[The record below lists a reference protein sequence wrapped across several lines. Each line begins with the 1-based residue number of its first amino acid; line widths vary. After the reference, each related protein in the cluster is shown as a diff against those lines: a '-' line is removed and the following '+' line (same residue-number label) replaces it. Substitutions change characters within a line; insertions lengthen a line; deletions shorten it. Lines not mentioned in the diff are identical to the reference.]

1 MTAPQPPLS
10 DQAGRPEHDGPGRPG
25 TAGGPAAW
33 AWTGPMPD
41 WLHRQAELQ
50 PDGLAL
56 LVAGD
61 PASTRDERCWTFAE
75 LDAAATALA
84 ERLRAAGVRP
94 GQTVAVLAANEPGY
108 VVLIHALI
116 RAGAVLVPLN
126 VRLTPA
132 ELAWQVADSGADW
145 LIYGQGFGETAAAVA
160 AHMVPEPA
168 VAATLPAPKS
178 AVAVGPAIPPSPA
191 PAMPPAAEAAGQ
203 PGRAPA
209 PATPVPSHAK
219 GWPCLL
225 SLAGLASDLLMAGA
239 ATQGPVQA
247 PCAMASAGGATTTSA
262 GPTAPPS
269 TGDTGAA
276 AVPASAAVPSPAST
290 AGLRAAIDLAAPHCI
305 IYTSGT
311 TGRPKGAVLTYG
323 NHFWSAVQSA
333 LNLGLHRDD
342 RWLCC
347 VPLFHVSGL
356 SIVFR
361 SVIYGIPMVLHRRF
375 DPAAVNASIER
386 HRVTVIS
393 VVATMLQRMLDE
405 RGPRPY
411 PEHLRC
417 VLLGGGPAPRPL
429 LEACAARG
437 IPVVQTYG
445 MTETASQ
452 FATLAPADALRKL
465 GSAGKPLFF
474 NRLRIVDERG
484 RDLPPGQVGE
494 IAVQGPTVSPG
505 YHRRPDAT
513 ARTWREGWFHTGDL
527 GYLDEEGY
535 LYVADRRDDLIIS
548 GGENVYPAEVE
559 AVLLAHPAVEEAG
572 VVGVPDPEWG
582 QVPVAVVRLRPGRAA
597 GEPSS
602 QAPTRPR
609 PTAGRPDVDGMPGRH
624 SELDPDLGPA
634 PDADPGRV
642 PDPATDAKLD
652 CVPNLDPDQD
662 VNPEPHQ
669 NPCPSSNQEPRQQP
683 HTAPEPSAVTEEALL
698 RFCAERLARYKV
710 PRRVLFTSEPLPR
723 TASGKLQ
730 RHVLR
735 QRLDSG

>member
-1 MTAPQPPLS
+1 M
-10 DQAGRPEHDGPGRPG
+10 PGRPG
-25 TAGGPAAW
+25 TAAAPDAW
-33 AWTGPMPD
+33 AWTLLMPD

-50 PDGLAL
+50 PGGLAL

-61 PASTRDERCWTFAE
+61 PAPSHGEHPWTFAA

-84 ERLRAAGVRP
+84 ERLRAAGIGP
-94 GQTVAVLAANEPGY
+94 GDRVAVLAGNEPGY

-132 ELAWQVADSGADW
+132 ELAWQVADSGAAW
-145 LIYGQGFGETAAAVA
+145 LIAGRGYGEAAAAVA
-160 AHMVPEPA
+160 TAAGAAAATAGPAATAEPMATVGPMATDEPA
-168 VAATLPAPKS
+168 TGQPARS
-178 AVAVGPAIPPSPA
+178 PSPTGQPPRVLA
-191 PAMPPAAEAAGQ
+191 LADLAGDLLPPPPAASPQ
-203 PGRAPA
+203 GR
-209 PATPVPSHAK
+209 
-219 GWPCLL
+219 
-225 SLAGLASDLLMAGA
+225 
-239 ATQGPVQA
+239 
-247 PCAMASAGGATTTSA
+247 
-262 GPTAPPS
+262 
-269 TGDTGAA
+269 
-276 AVPASAAVPSPAST
+276 AVPAAGEAGSSGSVGVPGSAPPAGT
-290 AGLRAAIDLAAPHCI
+290 GRGIDLAAPHCI

-361 SVIYGIPMVLHRRF
+361 SVIYGIPMVLHPRF
-375 DPAAVNASIER
+375 DPAAVNGSIER
-386 HRVTVIS
+386 DRVTVIS

-411 PEHLRC
+411 PDHLRC

-484 RDLPPGQVGE
+484 RDLPPRQVGE
-494 IAVQGPTVSPG
+494 IVVQGPTVSPG
-505 YHRRPDAT
+505 YHHRPDAT
-513 ARTWREGWFHTGDL
+513 ARAWRDGWFHTGDL
-527 GYLDEEGY
+527 GYVDEEGY
-535 LYVADRRDDLIIS
+535 LYVADRRHDLIIS
-548 GGENVYPAEVE
+548 GGENVYPAEIE
-559 AVLLAHPAVEEAG
+559 SVLMAHPAVEEAG

-582 QVPVAVVRLRPGRAA
+582 QVPVAVVRLRSPATTGGSTAGPDQGEAAGRA
-597 GEPSS
+597 S
-602 QAPTRPR
+602 
-609 PTAGRPDVDGMPGRH
+609 
-624 SELDPDLGPA
+624 L
-634 PDADPGRV
+634 
-642 PDPATDAKLD
+642 
-652 CVPNLDPDQD
+652 
-662 VNPEPHQ
+662 
-669 NPCPSSNQEPRQQP
+669 
-683 HTAPEPSAVTEEALL
+683 EEALL

-710 PRRVLFTSEPLPR
+710 PRRVLFTTQPLPR

-730 RHVLR
+730 RHRLR
-735 QRLDSG
+735 PLVDGAGRPGE

>member
-1 MTAPQPPLS
+1 
-10 DQAGRPEHDGPGRPG
+10 
-25 TAGGPAAW
+25 
-33 AWTGPMPD
+33 MPD

-50 PDGLAL
+50 PGGLAL

-61 PASTRDERCWTFAE
+61 PAASRDERCWTFAA

-84 ERLRAAGVRP
+84 ERLRAAGVQP
-94 GQTVAVLAANEPGY
+94 GQTVAALAANEPGY

-160 AHMVPEPA
+160 AHPSSEPA
-168 VAATLPAPKS
+168 QAT
-178 AVAVGPAIPPSPA
+178 
-191 PAMPPAAEAAGQ
+191 
-203 PGRAPA
+203 RAP
-209 PATPVPSHAK
+209 SRSK
-219 GWPCLL
+219 GRPCLL
-225 SLAGLASDLLMAGA
+225 SLADLAGVGPAAAASAGPA
-239 ATQGPVQA
+239 
-247 PCAMASAGGATTTSA
+247 AMASTGVAASVSAAADSTVTTS
-262 GPTAPPS
+262 
-269 TGDTGAA
+269 
-276 AVPASAAVPSPAST
+276 
-290 AGLRAAIDLAAPHCI
+290 GLSAAIDLAAPHCI

-452 FATLAPADALRKL
+452 FATLAPVDALRKL

-505 YHRRPDAT
+505 YHHRPDAT
-513 ARTWREGWFHTGDL
+513 ARAWRDGWFHTGDL

-548 GGENVYPAEVE
+548 GGENIYPAEVE

-582 QVPVAVVRLRPGRAA
+582 QVPVAVVRLRDPHLDTAPDAGLGSGRHAVP
-597 GEPSS
+597 E
-602 QAPTRPR
+602 
-609 PTAGRPDVDGMPGRH
+609 AGRTPAPAR
-624 SELDPDLGPA
+624 DPERSRASAPVLAAQPSRYGSPA
-634 PDADPGRV
+634 PD
-642 PDPATDAKLD
+642 PA
-652 CVPNLDPDQD
+652 
-662 VNPEPHQ
+662 PH
-669 NPCPSSNQEPRQQP
+669 PSP
-683 HTAPEPSAVTEEALL
+683 VTEEALL

-710 PRRVLFTSEPLPR
+710 PRRVFFTSEPLPR

-730 RHVLR
+730 RHGLR
-735 QRLDSG
+735 QRLGSG

>member
-1 MTAPQPPLS
+1 M
-10 DQAGRPEHDGPGRPG
+10 PE
-25 TAGGPAAW
+25 
-33 AWTGPMPD
+33 

-50 PDGLAL
+50 PGGLAL

-61 PASTRDERCWTFAE
+61 PAASRDERCWTFAA

-84 ERLRAAGVRP
+84 ERLRAAGVQP
-94 GQTVAVLAANEPGY
+94 GQTVAALAANEPGY

-160 AHMVPEPA
+160 AHPSSEP
-168 VAATLPAPKS
+168 VQAT
-178 AVAVGPAIPPSPA
+178 
-191 PAMPPAAEAAGQ
+191 
-203 PGRAPA
+203 RAP
-209 PATPVPSHAK
+209 SRSK
-219 GWPCLL
+219 GRPCLL
-225 SLAGLASDLLMAGA
+225 SLADLAGA
-239 ATQGPVQA
+239 GPA
-247 PCAMASAGGATTTSA
+247 AAASAGPA
-262 GPTAPPS
+262 APPS

-276 AVPASAAVPSPAST
+276 GVPASAAVPSTAST

-513 ARTWREGWFHTGDL
+513 SRAWRDGWFHTGDL

-582 QVPVAVVRLRPGRAA
+582 QVPVAVVRLRDPHLDAAPDAGLGSGGHAVPEAGRTPAPAREVQPGRTPVPAPEA
-597 GEPSS
+597 EPGPISVP
-602 QAPTRPR
+602 AP
-609 PTAGRPDVDGMPGRH
+609 AVRPDRTSAPAAPAR
-624 SELDPDLGPA
+624 DPERSRASAPVLAAQPSRYGSPA
-634 PDADPGRV
+634 PD
-642 PDPATDAKLD
+642 PDP
-652 CVPNLDPDQD
+652 VP
-662 VNPEPHQ
+662 H
-669 NPCPSSNQEPRQQP
+669 PSP
-683 HTAPEPSAVTEEALL
+683 VTEEALL

-735 QRLDSG
+735 QRLGSG

>member
-1 MTAPQPPLS
+1 
-10 DQAGRPEHDGPGRPG
+10 
-25 TAGGPAAW
+25 
-33 AWTGPMPD
+33 MPD

-108 VVLIHALI
+108 VVLIHAVI

-132 ELAWQVADSGADW
+132 ELAWQVADSGAGW

-160 AHMVPEPA
+160 AHPSSEPA
-168 VAATLPAPKS
+168 QAN
-178 AVAVGPAIPPSPA
+178 
-191 PAMPPAAEAAGQ
+191 
-203 PGRAPA
+203 RAP
-209 PATPVPSHAK
+209 SGSK
-219 GWPCLL
+219 GRPCLL

-247 PCAMASAGGATTTSA
+247 PCATASAGGATTTSA

-276 AVPASAAVPSPAST
+276 AVPASAAVPSTAST
-290 AGLRAAIDLAAPHCI
+290 AGLPAAIDLAAPHCI

-361 SVIYGIPMVLHRRF
+361 SAIYGIPMVLHRRF

-513 ARTWREGWFHTGDL
+513 SRAWRDGWFHTGDL
-527 GYLDEEGY
+527 GYMDEEGY

-582 QVPVAVVRLRPGRAA
+582 QVPVAVVRLRAPHLDAAPGA
-597 GEPSS
+597 GLGSGGDAVPE
-602 QAPTRPR
+602 
-609 PTAGRPDVDGMPGRH
+609 AGRTPVPAR
-624 SELDPDLGPA
+624 DPERSRASAPVLAAQPSRYGSPA
-634 PDADPGRV
+634 PD
-642 PDPATDAKLD
+642 PAR
-652 CVPNLDPDQD
+652 P
-662 VNPEPHQ
+662 
-669 NPCPSSNQEPRQQP
+669 PSP
-683 HTAPEPSAVTEEALL
+683 VTEEALL

-735 QRLDSG
+735 QRLGSA